1 MSGGATLSAS
11 RLYCAPFCGCGLLV
25 LKQLWQVVISLFLAL
40 TCSLASAAS
49 VVFLNPGK
57 STEAYW
63 LSYTQFMQAAA
74 VSLDMPLQVIYAE
87 RDPQRMVEQAREVLQ
102 GVHRPDY
109 LVFVNE
115 DYAGPQILRLSKD
128 SGVKL
133 FAVNNTLTAD
143 QQRLIG
149 QSRERFPNWIG
160 SLVANDEDAGYLM
173 AARLIERARLLQP
186 SGEMQM
192 LAFSGAKQTPA
203 AQLRE
208 RGLQRALAE
217 HPEVR
222 LCQLVYSEW
231 NRQRAYEQAQQLL
244 PRYPHVRLVW
254 AANDEMAFG
263 AMRAAQEQG
272 RVPGKDLLF
281 SALNNSTEV
290 LKARLDERVSVL
302 VSGHFTAGGWAMV
315 LLHDYDAGLDFAAR
329 GGKDRQDA
337 LFMQLDKPQA
347 QRLLRRMQGKRFGL
361 DFKRFS
367 AVGHPAQRDY
377 RFSLQPLLN

>member
-1 MSGGATLSAS
+1 M
-11 RLYCAPFCGCGLLV
+11 
-25 LKQLWQVVISLFLAL
+25 LKQFWQVVLSLYLVVAG
-40 TCSLASAAS
+40 SLASAAS

-63 LSYTQFMQAAA
+63 LSYAQFMQAAA
-74 VSLDMPLQVIYAE
+74 SDLGMPLQVIYAE
-87 RDPQRMVEQAREVLQ
+87 REPQRMVEQARAVLQ
-102 GVHRPDY
+102 GANPPDY

-115 DYAGPQILRLSKD
+115 GYVGPEILRLSKG
-128 SGVKL
+128 SQVKL

-143 QQRLIG
+143 QQTLIG
-149 QSRERFPNWIG
+149 ASRERYPNWIG
-160 SLVANDEDAGYLM
+160 SLVPNDEEAGYQM
-173 AARLIERARLLQP
+173 ATRLIKDGRALQA
-186 SGEMQM
+186 SGEQQL

-208 RGLQRALAE
+208 KGLQRALAE

-222 LCQLVYSEW
+222 LRQLVYSEW

-244 PRYPHVRLVW
+244 PRHPDATLIW

-263 AMRAAQEQG
+263 AMRAAEELG

-281 SALNNSTEV
+281 ATLNNSAEV
-290 LKARLDERVSVL
+290 LQARLDGRVSVL

-315 LLHDYDAGLDFAAR
+315 LLHDYEAGLDFAER

-337 LFMQLDKPQA
+337 LFMPLDKYQT
-347 QRLLRRMQGKRFGL
+347 QRLLSRLQSKRYNLNFRG
-361 DFKRFS
+361 FS
-367 AVGHPAQRDY
+367 AVGHPRQRDY
-377 RFSLQPLLN
+377 NFSLQPLLD

>member
-1 MSGGATLSAS
+1 MVAQGRHQGRYNA
-11 RLYCAPFCGCGLLV
+11 RLFIRGLPV
-25 LKQLWQVVISLFLAL
+25 LKQSLQVVLSLYLAMA
-40 TCSLASAAS
+40 CSLASAAS

-63 LSYTQFMQAAA
+63 LSYAQFMQAAA
-74 VSLDMPLQVIYAE
+74 KDLGMPLQVIYAE
-87 RDPQRMVEQAREVLQ
+87 RDPQRMVEQARAVLQ
-102 GVHRPDY
+102 ATNPPDY

-115 DYAGPQILRLSKD
+115 EYAGPEILRLSKG
-128 SGVKL
+128 SQVKL

-143 QQRLIG
+143 QQTLIG
-149 QSRERFPNWIG
+149 ASRERYPNWIG
-160 SLVANDEDAGYLM
+160 SLVPNDEEAGYMM
-173 AARLIERARLLQP
+173 ASRLIERGRALQP
-186 SGEMQM
+186 AGEMQL

-203 AQLRE
+203 AQFRE

-222 LCQLVYSEW
+222 LRQLVYSEW

-244 PRYPHVRLVW
+244 PRHPDATLIW

-263 AMRAAQEQG
+263 AMRAAEELG

-281 SALNNSTEV
+281 SALNNSVEV
-290 LKARLDERVSVL
+290 LQARLDERVSVL

-337 LFMQLDKPQA
+337 LFMQLDKWQSK
-347 QRLLRRMQGKRFGL
+347 RLLQRIQSKRYDL
-361 DFKRFS
+361 DFRGFS
-367 AVGHPAQRDY
+367 AVGRPRQRDY
-377 RFSLQPLLN
+377 NFSLQPLLD

>member
-1 MSGGATLSAS
+1 MVAQGRHQGRYNA
-11 RLYCAPFCGCGLLV
+11 RLFICGLPV
-25 LKQLWQVVISLFLAL
+25 LKQSLQVVLSLYLAMA
-40 TCSLASAAS
+40 CSLASAAS

-63 LSYTQFMQAAA
+63 LSYAQFMQAAA
-74 VSLDMPLQVIYAE
+74 KDLGMPLQVIYAE
-87 RDPQRMVEQAREVLQ
+87 RDPQRMVEQARAVLQ
-102 GVHRPDY
+102 ATNPPDY

-115 DYAGPQILRLSKD
+115 EYAGPEILRLSKG
-128 SGVKL
+128 SQVKL

-143 QQRLIG
+143 QQTLIG
-149 QSRERFPNWIG
+149 ASRERYPNWIG
-160 SLVANDEDAGYLM
+160 SLVPNDEEAGYMM
-173 AARLIERARLLQP
+173 ASRLIERGRALQP
-186 SGEMQM
+186 AGEMQL

-203 AQLRE
+203 AQFRE

-217 HPEVR
+217 HPDVR
-222 LCQLVYSEW
+222 LRQLVYSEW

-244 PRYPHVRLVW
+244 PRHPDATLIW

-263 AMRAAQEQG
+263 AMRAAEELG

-281 SALNNSTEV
+281 SALNNSAEV
-290 LKARLDERVSVL
+290 LQARLDERVSVL

-337 LFMQLDKPQA
+337 LFMQLDKPQSR
-347 QRLLRRMQGKRFGL
+347 RLLQRIQSKRYDL
-361 DFKRFS
+361 DFRRFS
-367 AVGHPAQRDY
+367 VVGHPRQRDY
-377 RFSLQPLLN
+377 NFSLQPLLD

>member
-1 MSGGATLSAS
+1 MVAQGRYLGRYNA
-11 RLYCAPFCGCGLLV
+11 RPFIRGLRV
-25 LKQLWQVVISLFLAL
+25 LKQFWQVVLSLYLAL
-40 TCSLASAAS
+40 NGGLVSAAS

-63 LSYTQFMQAAA
+63 LSYAHFMQAAA
-74 VSLDMPLQVIYAE
+74 TDLGMPLQVIYAE
-87 RDPQRMVEQAREVLQ
+87 RNPQLMIEQARALLQ
-102 GVHRPDY
+102 GSHRPDY

-115 DYAGPQILRLSKD
+115 EYAGPEILRLSKG
-128 SGVKL
+128 SQVKL

-143 QQRLIG
+143 QQSLIG
-149 QSRERFPNWIG
+149 ASRERYPNWIG
-160 SLVANDEDAGYLM
+160 SLVPNDEEAGYQM
-173 AARLIERARLLQP
+173 AMRLIKDGRRLQP
-186 SGEMQM
+186 SSEQQL

-208 RGLQRALAE
+208 KGLQRALAE

-222 LCQLVYSEW
+222 LRQLVYSEW

-244 PRYPHVRLVW
+244 PRHPGVRLIW

-263 AMRAAQEQG
+263 AMRAAEEQG

-281 SALNNSTEV
+281 SALNNSAEV
-290 LKARLDERVSVL
+290 LQARLDERVSVL

-315 LLHDYDAGLDFAAR
+315 LLHDYDAGLDFASR

-337 LFMQLDKPQA
+337 LFMQLDKPQS
-347 QRLLRRMQGKRFGL
+347 QRLLQRIQSQRYDL
-361 DFKRFS
+361 DFRRFS
-367 AVGHPAQRDY
+367 VVDNPRQRDY
-377 RFSLQPLLN
+377 NFSLQPLLD

>member
-1 MSGGATLSAS
+1 MVAQGRHQGRYNA
-11 RLYCAPFCGCGLLV
+11 RLFIRGLPV
-25 LKQLWQVVISLFLAL
+25 LKQSLQVVLSLYLAMA
-40 TCSLASAAS
+40 CSLASAAS

-63 LSYTQFMQAAA
+63 LSYAQFMQAAA
-74 VSLDMPLQVIYAE
+74 KDLGMPLQVIYAE
-87 RDPQRMVEQAREVLQ
+87 RDPQRMVEQARAVLQ
-102 GVHRPDY
+102 ATNPPDY

-115 DYAGPQILRLSKD
+115 EYAGPEILRLSKG
-128 SGVKL
+128 SQVKL

-143 QQRLIG
+143 QQTLIG
-149 QSRERFPNWIG
+149 ASRERYPNWIG
-160 SLVANDEDAGYLM
+160 SLVPNDEEAGYMM
-173 AARLIERARLLQP
+173 ASRLIERGRALQP
-186 SGEMQM
+186 AGEMQL

-203 AQLRE
+203 AQFRE

-217 HPEVR
+217 HPDVR
-222 LCQLVYSEW
+222 LRQLVYSEW

-244 PRYPHVRLVW
+244 PRHPDATLIW

-263 AMRAAQEQG
+263 AMRAAEELG

-281 SALNNSTEV
+281 SALNNSAEV
-290 LKARLDERVSVL
+290 LQARLDERVSVL

-337 LFMQLDKPQA
+337 LFMQLDKPQSR
-347 QRLLRRMQGKRFGL
+347 RLLQRIQSKHYDL
-361 DFKRFS
+361 DFRRFS
-367 AVGHPAQRDY
+367 VVGHPRQRDY
-377 RFSLQPLLN
+377 NFSLQPLLD